1 MALSPYSG
9 PRIRVRANVRIPARV
24 VSGPGISQEIADGV
38 LTTGLDLTELDP
50 VVSIPDPSLYR
61 LFVYNEGTDTWETT
75 TLDNLPTTTTGD
87 TYTGRG
93 DAIYT
98 FLSTDRYVELTTA
111 LTAARIWSLPVAS
124 TYPAGT
130 RIVVQDAIGGITSTN
145 TLTIQANAAD
155 TINGAATFVLN
166 AAYTGVELRSDGTD
180 KWSAR
185 VINDGSVGTAKLA
198 DGALAAST
206 AGLAKMADGYL
217 AASTAARLKMADKFV
232 VNAKLDDMA
241 QATFKMRAAAAGTG
255 VPIDGTPAQL
265 RAAAAVLAT
274 AEGGVIAAA
283 SQTIMEWASIP
294 AGVSAIEI
302 SISALSTNGNSD
314 ILVQIGDS
322 GGHES
327 SGYAGTTALIAN
339 STSPLTNAHSAGFI
353 VIAGP
358 GAAAII
364 NGVIR
369 LVLLDASTNTWAASG
384 GIGLSNAP
392 VVTAIGGSK
401 SLSATLD
408 RIRLIM
414 ANATDVFDAGKASIR
429 YEYP

>member
-111 LTAARIWSLPVAS
+111 LTAPRIWTLPVAS

-145 TLTIQANAAD
+145 TLTIAPFVSD
-155 TINGAATFVLN
+155 TINGASTFVLN
-166 AAYTGVELRSDGTD
+166 AAYSGVELRCDGVS

-185 VINDGSVGTAKLA
+185 VINDGSVGTAKIA
-198 DGALAAST
+198 DLGVTTAKIAASAVTT
-206 AGLAKMADGYL
+206 AKIADVNVTTAKIAD
-217 AASTAARLKMADKFV
+217 ANVTTAKIADANV
-232 VNAKLDDMA
+232 TNAKLANVANLTIKGRTSGGSGPVEDLTA
-241 QATFKMRAAAAGTG
+241 IQAALVIGAVLQMNVGVNNAYGSTVSTLPIDNTAPQRTTEATDLVSLSFTPKSAASVLQIRGWVPCSVAVTGTVGVCLFLDGNASAVAVATQTIGAGFYAMVPIAYDVASGSTSARTYVLAAGG
-255 VPIDGTPAQL
+255 NV
-265 RAAAAVLAT
+265 T
-274 AEGGVIAAA
+274 AYV
-283 SQTIMEWASIP
+283 
-294 AGVSAIEI
+294 
-302 SISALSTNGNSD
+302 NGNSGGKLFGTSMFTQLT
-314 ILVQIGDS
+314 ITEVQG
-322 GGHES
+322 
-327 SGYAGTTALIAN
+327 
-339 STSPLTNAHSAGFI
+339 
-353 VIAGP
+353 
-358 GAAAII
+358 
-364 NGVIR
+364 
-369 LVLLDASTNTWAASG
+369 
-384 GIGLSNAP
+384 
-392 VVTAIGGSK
+392 
-401 SLSATLD
+401 
-408 RIRLIM
+408 
-414 ANATDVFDAGKASIR
+414 
-429 YEYP
+429 